1 MDKKIGKRLKCVS
14 TKIKREIDNL
24 DSVKNI
30 ENASGTNGFIL
41 AYIYKSKTDVYQ
53 KDIEREFGITRS
65 TASNIISLMEKKGL
79 VVRQKV
85 EGDQRLNKLCIT
97 EKASEYCNALF
108 NDLKE
113 FDITLKQN
121 IDDHDLDIFFKV
133 LDQIE
138 KNLDRKD
145 W

>member
-1 MDKKIGKRLKCVS
+1 MEKRIGKRIKCVS

-24 DSVKNI
+24 DSIKSL

-41 AYIYKSKTDVYQ
+41 AYINNSKTDVYQ

-65 TASNIISLMEKKGL
+65 TASNIISLMEKKDL
-79 VVRQKV
+79 IVRQKV
-85 EGDQRLNKLCIT
+85 SGDQRLNKLCIT
-97 EKASEYCNALF
+97 EKASEYVNAFF
-108 NDLKE
+108 NDLKKL
-113 FDITLKQN
+113 DATLKQN
-121 IDDHDLDIFFKV
+121 IDDKDLDIFFKV